1 MIYKNSDIERFLI
14 EARKQKEN
22 IIPRIKDVSGK
33 RDAAAIERV
42 INDDDFVA
50 EDFCRYDSDVC
61 EQFLILMELV
71 GIAKK

>member
-22 IIPRIKDVSGK
+22 IIPRIKDVSRK
-33 RDAAAIERV
+33 RDAIAIKRA

-50 EDFCRYDSDVC
+50 EDFCIYDSDVC